1 MEFETII
8 EPFKIKS
15 VEPLPITSQ
24 EERLKALK
32 REHWNIFGLKSQE
45 VTIDL
50 LTDSGT
56 GSMSSEQWASLMR
69 GDESY
74 AGSQSWQRFEGVVK
88 ELTGYKHIIPTHQGR
103 ASERILASVMLK
115 EGNVVPSNSHFD
127 TTRANVEFTG
137 SEALDLLCKEGQ
149 DLLKPAPFKG
159 NVDLEKLEETLSK
172 EKENIP
178 YVLMTVTNNTGGG
191 QPVSMENL
199 KATRELCNKYGI
211 PMYLDACRF
220 AENSWFNNQR
230 EEGYESIEIRE
241 IAKEVFRLSDGCTI
255 SLKKDGFGNIG
266 GFIGVNDDKIAAE
279 CKNMLILTEGFPT
292 YGGLAGRDLDA
303 LAQGLKEITDKSYLE
318 YRARSISYLADKA
331 TEYGIPVVQPAGG
344 HALYLDAKTY
354 LPHIPPHEYPGQA
367 IVCEMYL
374 LGGIR
379 CAEIGTF
386 AFGVHNE
393 EGPDSPA
400 SNELVRLASPRRTYT
415 QSHFD
420 YVGEVLKALAEKK
433 DTLSGYK
440 ITEQPE
446 FLRHFTAK
454 LEPI

>member
-74 AGSQSWQRFEGVVK
+74 AGSQSWQRFEEVVR

-159 NVDLEKLEETLSK
+159 NVGLEKLEETLSK

-220 AENSWFNNQR
+220 AENSWFINQR
-230 EEGYESIEIRE
+230 EKEYESIEIRE
-241 IAKEVFRLSDGCTI
+241 IAKEIFRLSDGC
-255 SLKKDGFGNIG
+255 LK
-266 GFIGVNDDKIAAE
+266 
-279 CKNMLILTEGFPT
+279 ILV
-292 YGGLAGRDLDA
+292 
-303 LAQGLKEITDKSYLE
+303 K
-318 YRARSISYLADKA
+318 
-331 TEYGIPVVQPAGG
+331 
-344 HALYLDAKTY
+344 
-354 LPHIPPHEYPGQA
+354 
-367 IVCEMYL
+367 
-374 LGGIR
+374 
-379 CAEIGTF
+379 
-386 AFGVHNE
+386 
-393 EGPDSPA
+393 
-400 SNELVRLASPRRTYT
+400 
-415 QSHFD
+415 
-420 YVGEVLKALAEKK
+420 
-433 DTLSGYK
+433 
-440 ITEQPE
+440 
-446 FLRHFTAK
+446 
-454 LEPI
+454 